1 MRRLQ
6 MRNERHFVAVEESL
20 ATVATDAAEESL
32 ATVATA
38 EEESF
43 ATVATA
49 AVEESLATVAAAEAK
64 EPLATVATPR
74 PGGRK
79 CWLARGAPC
88 GVLQAAASC
97 TYIHSY
103 HRCAA
108 LGYPSTS
115 LWPPTLGH
123 RHRGGKIFGQTDS
136 PNGVEIKRK
145 VASPLPSSLSSL
157 SSFLSSVMSLS
168 LSSTLISSLHR
179 HCHGSIL
186 RDTTKSQLS
195 LILRSARLGSNGL
208 GSSTIITFFHY
219 LAFLQSSV

>member
-1 MRRLQ
+1 MCC
-6 MRNERHFVAVEESL
+6 L
-20 ATVATDAAEESL
+20 ALLYRQSSSSVQT
-32 ATVATA
+32 
-38 EEESF
+38 
-43 ATVATA
+43 
-49 AVEESLATVAAAEAK
+49 
-64 EPLATVATPR
+64 
-74 PGGRK
+74 
-79 CWLARGAPC
+79 
-88 GVLQAAASC
+88 AASC
-97 TYIHSY
+97 MYMHSY

-108 LGYPSTS
+108 LGYPSS
-115 LWPPTLGH
+115 SFWSPRLVH
-123 RHRGGKIFGQTDS
+123 RHRDCKIFGQSDS

-219 LAFLQSSV
+219 LTFLQSSV